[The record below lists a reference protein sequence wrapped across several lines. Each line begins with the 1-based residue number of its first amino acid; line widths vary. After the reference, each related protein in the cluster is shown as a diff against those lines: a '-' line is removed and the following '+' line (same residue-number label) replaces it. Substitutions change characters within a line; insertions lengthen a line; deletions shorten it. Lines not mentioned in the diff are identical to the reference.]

1 MMVNYFNMSHK
12 STIGRGFEFVDN
24 IESINLNL
32 VTKCF
37 LTRKPLL
44 IVGLC
49 LLAFVNNIESLN
61 LNAGCFLVGF
71 LGHAQEKQCIHAVL
85 FIRRM

>member
-1 MMVNYFNMSHK
+1 MSHK
-12 STIGRGFEFVDN
+12 STIGHGFEFVDN

-49 LLAFVNNIESLN
+49 LLAFVNNIQSLN

-71 LGHAQEKQCIHAVL
+71 LGPGVRFLHDSIGCPTQLSLMIT
-85 FIRRM
+85 FIV